1 MSGERSQE
9 GRGTHPVD
17 EVLPAGRMAVFGL
30 QHVMTMYAGIIAVPL
45 IVATALGLPPDQLV
59 YIINASFLMCGVA
72 TVIQTIGFWKFG
84 VRLPLV
90 QGTTFAAVTPMI
102 LIGNEYGLQG
112 IYGSVIVAGI
122 LTVLAAP
129 FFGKLLR
136 FFPPVVTGS
145 IIAIIGVSLMPVAIR
160 WAAGGVPDAPD
171 FGSPANIG
179 LAFFTLVLILLI
191 TRFFGTLFGGFLSRV
206 AILIGLIVGT
216 LFATVLG
223 VADFTSVGDAGWV
236 GISLPFN
243 FGAPTF
249 AIIPIISMTLVMLI
263 VMTETTADI
272 LAIGEITE
280 KSVQSDDV
288 ARGLRADGFASAL
301 GAVFNSFPLTAFAQ
315 NVGLVRFTGIK
326 SRFVVAVAGV
336 ILILMGIFPKV
347 AGLVAAIPLPVL
359 GGAGLVLFGSVAAA
373 GVQTLSRV
381 DLTLNRNLIIVAVAV
396 AVGVVPATVPEF
408 YEEFPEAVRI
418 VFDSGITAAAVAA
431 ILLNI
436 LFNVLGGRDEQDV
449 GDYGENMADVEGSMT
464 VMDAN
469 RLDRE
474 AFVERFAPLFQGA
487 RWVPEQ
493 AYDADHPFSSI
504 HDLRHAFETVVYDA
518 PGEHQAELLRS
529 YTPLSKQATTRESLS
544 TLSVRERRSV
554 GLTSL
559 SQEEDEAYQEMN
571 RAYEEKFGFPLVT
584 AVREH
589 TKETL
594 LEDAESRLKRSKDT
608 ETLISVVEVVKIANY
623 RLEDMVQESLIGA
636 RN

>member
-17 EVLPAGRMAVFGL
+17 EVLPAGRMAAFGL

-102 LIGNEYGLQG
+102 LIGEEYGLQG

-145 IIAIIGVSLMPVAIR
+145 IITIIGVSLMPVAIR

-179 LAFFTLVLILLI
+179 LAFFTLILILLI
-191 TRFFGTLFGGFLSRV
+191 TRFFGTLFGGVLSRV
-206 AILIGLIVGT
+206 AILLGLVIGT

-243 FGAPTF
+243 FGLPTF
-249 AIIPIISMTLVMLI
+249 AVIPIISMTLVMLI

-280 KSVQSDDV
+280 KSVRSDDV

-571 RAYEEKFGFPLVT
+571 KAYEEKFGFPLVT

>member
-1 MSGERSQE
+1 
-9 GRGTHPVD
+9 
-17 EVLPAGRMAVFGL
+17 
-30 QHVMTMYAGIIAVPL
+30 MYAGIIAVPL

-191 TRFFGTLFGGFLSRV
+191 TRFFGTLFGGFLSRI

-243 FGAPTF
+243 FGPPTF

-280 KSVQSDDV
+280 KSVQSDDI

-529 YTPLSKQATTRESLS
+529 YTPLSKRATTRESLS